1 MRTKLLST
9 LVLSTTLIA
18 AFSGCGSTATDSSQP
33 KSKNNTTSSV
43 VTTDTNNS
51 GIIADGYVEP
61 ISFDNADA
69 MLESEELRNYL
80 EKYQMDIPQ
89 EKVKEYLLPDF
100 GSDFKINNCSLSDVF
115 LDYEVVNEQDNKIYY
130 VEISFLN
137 KITYEE
143 LCDQMGYS
151 RFDTDPTACPVA
163 ETVTNYPEKK
173 YTIVTNK
180 YDEHI
185 LLSGVTKND
194 LDYSVT
200 CSSDNV
206 DDLMNFTDSINI

>member
-18 AFSGCGSTATDSSQP
+18 AFSGCGSTATESSQP

-80 EKYQMDIPQ
+80 DKYQMDIPQ

>member
-18 AFSGCGSTATDSSQP
+18 AFSGCGSTAADSSQL

-100 GSDFKINNCSLSDVF
+100 SSDLKINNCSLSDVF

>member
-1 MRTKLLST
+1 MKTKLLSA

-18 AFSGCGSTATDSSQP
+18 AFSGCGSTAADSSRP
-33 KSKNNTTSSV
+33 VSKNDTTSST
-43 VTTDTNNS
+43 VTADTDDS

-61 ISFDNADA
+61 ISFDNTDA

-100 GSDFKINNCSLSDVF
+100 SSDLKINNCSLSDVF
-115 LDYEVVNEQDNKIYY
+115 LDYEVVNEQDNKVYF

>member
-18 AFSGCGSTATDSSQP
+18 AFSGCGSTATESSQP

-115 LDYEVVNEQDNKIYY
+115 LEYEVVNEQDNKIYY

>member
-18 AFSGCGSTATDSSQP
+18 AFSGCGSTAAESSQP

-100 GSDFKINNCSLSDVF
+100 SSDLKINNCSLSDVF

-163 ETVTNYPEKK
+163 ETVTNYPAKK

>member
-18 AFSGCGSTATDSSQP
+18 AFSGCGSTAADSSQP

-100 GSDFKINNCSLSDVF
+100 SSDLKINNCSLSDVF
-115 LDYEVVNEQDNKIYY
+115 LNYEVVNEQDNKIYY

-185 LLSGVTKND
+185 LLSGITKND

>member
-18 AFSGCGSTATDSSQP
+18 AFSGCGSTAADSSQP

-100 GSDFKINNCSLSDVF
+100 SSDLKINNCSLSDVF

>member
-18 AFSGCGSTATDSSQP
+18 AFSGCGSTAADSSQP
-33 KSKNNTTSSV
+33 KSKNNTTFSV

-100 GSDFKINNCSLSDVF
+100 SSDLKINNCSLSDVF

>member
-100 GSDFKINNCSLSDVF
+100 SSDLKINNCSLSDVF
-115 LDYEVVNEQDNKIYY
+115 LNYEVVNEQDNKIYY

>member
-18 AFSGCGSTATDSSQP
+18 AFSGCGSTAADSSQP

-100 GSDFKINNCSLSDVF
+100 SSDFKINNCSLSDVF

-180 YDEHI
+180 YDEPI

>member
-18 AFSGCGSTATDSSQP
+18 AFSGCGSTAADSSQL

-100 GSDFKINNCSLSDVF
+100 SSDLKINNCSLSDVF

-206 DDLMNFTDSINI
+206 DDLMNFTYSINI

>member
-1 MRTKLLST
+1 
-9 LVLSTTLIA
+9 
-18 AFSGCGSTATDSSQP
+18 
-33 KSKNNTTSSV
+33 
-43 VTTDTNNS
+43 
-51 GIIADGYVEP
+51 
-61 ISFDNADA
+61 

-100 GSDFKINNCSLSDVF
+100 SSDLKINNCSLSDVF

-163 ETVTNYPEKK
+163 ETVTN
-173 YTIVTNK
+173 
-180 YDEHI
+180 
-185 LLSGVTKND
+185 
-194 LDYSVT
+194 
-200 CSSDNV
+200 
-206 DDLMNFTDSINI
+206 

>member
-18 AFSGCGSTATDSSQP
+18 AFSGCGSTVADSSRP
-33 KSKNNTTSSV
+33 VSKNDTTSST
-43 VTTDTNNS
+43 VTAETDDS

-69 MLESEELRNYL
+69 MLESEKLRNYL

-100 GSDFKINNCSLSDVF
+100 GSEFKIESCSLSDVF

-163 ETVTNYPEKK
+163 ETVTNYPKKK

>member
-9 LVLSTTLIA
+9 LVLSTTFIA
-18 AFSGCGSTATDSSQP
+18 AFSGCGSTAADSSQP

-200 CSSDNV
+200 CSSDNI

>member
-18 AFSGCGSTATDSSQP
+18 AFSGCGSTATESSQP

-80 EKYQMDIPQ
+80 DKYQMDIPQ

-173 YTIVTNK
+173 Y
-180 YDEHI
+180 DEHI

>member
-1 MRTKLLST
+1 MRTKLLSA
-9 LVLSTTLIA
+9 LMLSTTLIA
-18 AFSGCGSTATDSSQP
+18 AFSGCGSTAADSSQP
-33 KSKNNTTSSV
+33 RSKNDTTSSV

-61 ISFDNADA
+61 ISFDNTDA
-69 MLESEELRNYL
+69 MLESEKLRNYL

-100 GSDFKINNCSLSDVF
+100 GSDFKIKSCSLSDVF
-115 LDYEVVNEQDNKIYY
+115 LDYEVVNEQDNKVYF

>member
-1 MRTKLLST
+1 M
-9 LVLSTTLIA
+9 
-18 AFSGCGSTATDSSQP
+18 
-33 KSKNNTTSSV
+33 

-200 CSSDNV
+200 CSSDNI

>member
-51 GIIADGYVEP
+51 GIIADGYIEP

>member
-18 AFSGCGSTATDSSQP
+18 AFSGCGSTATESSQP

-80 EKYQMDIPQ
+80 DKYQMDIPQ

-100 GSDFKINNCSLSDVF
+100 GSDFKINNCSLSDIF